1 MRRQYGACEVD
12 FLGRNFFPEVDA
24 GQIKVTIASF
34 WRPSGKNLNKSSTSG
49 KDDEDWGVRPD
60 KDFTLEL
67 SRKEREDLAE
77 HLRNTEIIPRRDRP
91 AKEKTEFKDRQ
102 LDLALKHLH
111 DVVKA
116 SR

>member
-1 MRRQYGACEVD
+1 MKGVKED
-12 FLGRNFFPEVDA
+12 KE
-24 GQIKVTIASF
+24 
-34 WRPSGKNLNKSSTSG
+34 
-49 KDDEDWGVRPD
+49 DEKKYTV
-60 KDFTLEL
+60 EL

-102 LDLALKHLH
+102 LDLASTHLR
-111 DVVKA
+111 DEIRA